1 MYDAEYHKEYYQKNK
16 ERIAEYKKEYKQKN
30 KERIAEYSKEYKQKN
45 KERIAECDKE
55 YYQKNKERIAEY
67 HKEYKQKNKGRIA
80 VYKKEYYQKNK
91 ERVKEYRQKN
101 KERIAEYKKEYDQK
115 NKRSKPTPDMYRFF
129 SNRASKLKTKSRKNK
144 ILYDLDGKYLQSI
157 YPEDGKCP
165 ALNIEMKAGRDSDWR
180 LSPSV
185 DRIDPSGGYIR
196 GNVIWISWLANCIK
210 SSATPKQIIAV
221 GEFYKQ
227 LEEKSLTQ

>member
-1 MYDAEYHKEYYQKNK
+1 MYNAEYQKEYRQKNK
-16 ERIAEYKKEYKQKN
+16 ERIAECSKEYRKKNKEHLAEYGKEYKQKN
-30 KERIAEYSKEYKQKN
+30 KERL
-45 KERIAECDKE
+45 AEC
-55 YYQKNKERIAEY
+55 A
-67 HKEYKQKNKGRIA
+67 
-80 VYKKEYYQKNK
+80 KEYYQKNK
-91 ERVKEYRQKN
+91 ERVKEYRKKN
-101 KERIAEYKKEYDQK
+101 KERIAEYHKEYQQK

-129 SNRASKLKTKSRKNK
+129 SNKASRLKTKSRENK
-144 ILYDLDGKYLQSI
+144 IPYDLDGKYLQSI

-165 ALNIEMKAGRDSDWR
+165 ALNIEMKAGSDSDWR

>member
-1 MYDAEYHKEYYQKNK
+1 MKEYYQKNK
-16 ERIAEYKKEYKQKN
+16 ERLTEYQ
-30 KERIAEYSKEYKQKN
+30 
-45 KERIAECDKE
+45 
-55 YYQKNKERIAEY
+55 
-67 HKEYKQKNKGRIA
+67 
-80 VYKKEYYQKNK
+80 
-91 ERVKEYRQKN
+91 
-101 KERIAEYKKEYDQK
+101 KEYDK
-115 NKRSKPTPDMYRFF
+115 SRAKPTTEVYRYFGE
-129 SNRASKLKTKSRKNK
+129 RASKLKIKSRKNK

-165 ALNIEMKAGRDSDWR
+165 ALNVEMKAGYDSDWR

-210 SSATPKQIIAV
+210 TSATPKQIITV

-227 LEEKSLTQ
+227 LEEESLTQ

>member
-1 MYDAEYHKEYYQKNK
+1 MYNAEYQKEYRQKNK

-67 HKEYKQKNKGRIA
+67 SKEYKQKNKGRIA

-129 SNRASKLKTKSRKNK
+129 SNKASKLKGKSRENK
-144 ILYDLDGKYLQSI
+144 IPYDLDGKYLQSI

>member
-30 KERIAEYSKEYKQKN
+30 KERIAE
-45 KERIAECDKE
+45 CDKE
-55 YYQKNKERIAEY
+55 YYQKNKERIAECS
-67 HKEYKQKNKGRIA
+67 KEYRKKNKGHIA
-80 VYKKEYYQKNK
+80 EYKKEYYQKNK
-91 ERVKEYRQKN
+91 ERISEYGKEYRKEN
-101 KERIAEYKKEYDQK
+101 KELIVEYNKEYYQK
-115 NKRSKPTPDMYRFF
+115 RNKPTPDMYRFF
-129 SNRASKLKTKSRKNK
+129 SNKASKLKTKSRENK
-144 ILYDLDGKYLQSI
+144 IPYDLDGKYLQSI

-165 ALNIEMKAGRDSDWR
+165 ALNIEMKAGSDSDWR

-210 SSATPKQIIAV
+210 SSARPKQIIAV
-221 GEFYKQ
+221 GKFYKQ

>member
-1 MYDAEYHKEYYQKNK
+1 MYNAEYQKEYKQKNKERIAEYAKEYRQKNKERIAEYDKEYKQKNK
-16 ERIAEYKKEYKQKN
+16 ERIAEYKKEYNQKN
-30 KERIAEYSKEYKQKN
+30 KERIAEYAKEYK
-45 KERIAECDKE
+45 
-55 YYQKNKERIAEY
+55 
-67 HKEYKQKNKGRIA
+67 
-80 VYKKEYYQKNK
+80 
-91 ERVKEYRQKN
+91 
-101 KERIAEYKKEYDQK
+101 QK

-129 SNRASKLKTKSRKNK
+129 SNKASKLKGKSRENK
-144 ILYDLDGKYLQSI
+144 IPYDLDGKYLQSI

-165 ALNIEMKAGRDSDWR
+165 ALNIEMKAGYDSDWR

-227 LEEKSLTQ
+227 LEEENAHE

>member
-1 MYDAEYHKEYYQKNK
+1 MDNAEYQKEYYQKNK
-16 ERIAEYKKEYKQKN
+16 ERLAEYGKEYRKEN
-30 KERIAEYSKEYKQKN
+30 KERKAEYDKEYGKEN
-45 KERIAECDKE
+45 KER
-55 YYQKNKERIAEY
+55 R
-67 HKEYKQKNKGRIA
+67 
-80 VYKKEYYQKNK
+80 
-91 ERVKEYRQKN
+91 KEYRQKN
-101 KERIAEYKKEYDQK
+101 KERLTEYQKEYDK
-115 NKRSKPTPDMYRFF
+115 SRAKPTTEVYRYFGE
-129 SNRASKLKTKSRKNK
+129 RASKLKIKSRKNK

-165 ALNIEMKAGRDSDWR
+165 ALNIEMKAGSDSDWR

-210 SSATPKQIIAV
+210 TSATPKQIITV

-227 LEEKSLTQ
+227 LEAETHLHLHLNVLNATIASKKEESLTR

>member
-30 KERIAEYSKEYKQKN
+30 KERIAEY
-45 KERIAECDKE
+45 
-55 YYQKNKERIAEY
+55 
-67 HKEYKQKNKGRIA
+67 
-80 VYKKEYYQKNK
+80 
-91 ERVKEYRQKN
+91 
-101 KERIAEYKKEYDQK
+101 KKEYDQK

-129 SNRASKLKTKSRKNK
+129 SNKASKLKTKSRENK
-144 ILYDLDGKYLQSI
+144 IPYDLDGKYLQSI

-165 ALNIEMKAGRDSDWR
+165 ALNIEMKAGSDSDWR

-210 SSATPKQIIAV
+210 TSATPKQIITV

-227 LEEKSLTQ
+227 LEEESLTQ